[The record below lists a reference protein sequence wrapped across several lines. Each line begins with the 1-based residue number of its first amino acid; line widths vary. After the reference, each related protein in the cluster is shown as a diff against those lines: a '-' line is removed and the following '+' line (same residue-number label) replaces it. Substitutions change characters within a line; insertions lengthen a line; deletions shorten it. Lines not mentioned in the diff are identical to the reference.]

1 MTFDEYLNEIN
12 KHKNEYFDI
21 RNYNE
26 IALNQLHL
34 KQLMDLRIKNKE
46 CMKNL
51 ALLNHNEEK
60 ILRNLSQMETTHK
73 KQIKAFNELFDE
85 YQDTTQIH
93 ATKFR
98 TYFIQD

>member
-1 MTFDEYLNEIN
+1 
-12 KHKNEYFDI
+12 
-21 RNYNE
+21 
-26 IALNQLHL
+26 
-34 KQLMDLRIKNKE
+34 
-46 CMKNL
+46 MKNL

-85 YQDTTQIH
+85 NQDTTQIH